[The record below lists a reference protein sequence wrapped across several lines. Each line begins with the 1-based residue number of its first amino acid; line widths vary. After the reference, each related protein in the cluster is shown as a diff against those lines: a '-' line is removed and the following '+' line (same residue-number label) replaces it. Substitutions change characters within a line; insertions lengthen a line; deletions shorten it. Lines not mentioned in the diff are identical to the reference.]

1 MKFFHSCDLKKAMP
15 PLRLLSIGLIGMA
28 GMLSS
33 SLSYSA
39 ESVKPLTTE
48 NLLKEKPSEVP
59 YFDISNYLTQYSSG
73 LIQAKPLESGKSL
86 SFRVNAF
93 EQSLETTTVEDA
105 DAMIDRYTFDE
116 ETFIKNSNLPDF
128 LQAKTAYYK
137 SLSFNDK
144 TQTYERK
151 YLYPEDWKDLFFP
164 PRHQLTLPY
173 QRYDQRFVDRS
184 NLPKDSAYYSADWH
198 KSIDAK
204 TQTHL
209 TFGNQLDI
217 LSNGLALQ
225 KKIELSKKA
234 KKSIFVGVMSFLCDD
249 NSLELFNTLA
259 DRVKDGVDVRIMMEG
274 LWTDLAFEKCA
285 SKMRKAGMEV
295 ILSTDMVTPFKPMI
309 LFHNKFWIFD
319 NQEAILGGENIVN
332 SDGASTGFNH
342 KNRDVDVHVVGPAVT
357 DIMQAFA
364 DLYDRFSKFPIR
376 TRPFRGITD
385 LRAAIA
391 ERVKNE
397 TAVTGPE
404 NYDRLLGSPETR
416 SKGVCRFVIQGPQAA
431 SRYTISQTYVEY
443 INQAKQ

>member
-151 YLYPEDWKDLFFP
+151 K
-164 PRHQLTLPY
+164 
-173 QRYDQRFVDRS
+173 
-184 NLPKDSAYYSADWH
+184 
-198 KSIDAK
+198 
-204 TQTHL
+204 
-209 TFGNQLDI
+209 
-217 LSNGLALQ
+217 
-225 KKIELSKKA
+225 
-234 KKSIFVGVMSFLCDD
+234 
-249 NSLELFNTLA
+249 
-259 DRVKDGVDVRIMMEG
+259 
-274 LWTDLAFEKCA
+274 
-285 SKMRKAGMEV
+285 
-295 ILSTDMVTPFKPMI
+295 
-309 LFHNKFWIFD
+309 WI
-319 NQEAILGGENIVN
+319 
-332 SDGASTGFNH
+332 
-342 KNRDVDVHVVGPAVT
+342 
-357 DIMQAFA
+357 
-364 DLYDRFSKFPIR
+364 
-376 TRPFRGITD
+376 
-385 LRAAIA
+385 
-391 ERVKNE
+391 
-397 TAVTGPE
+397 
-404 NYDRLLGSPETR
+404 
-416 SKGVCRFVIQGPQAA
+416 
-431 SRYTISQTYVEY
+431 
-443 INQAKQ
+443 